1 MAAQFLLQK
10 TPDMVCFHNDC
21 ESHSDL
27 SVEFAHSMLRAIEK
41 KYGAL
46 ICAARK
52 EWEHR
57 FAGRDPAD
65 ACVSVRISAE
75 AWPHDRARMFPLEVD
90 HERAA
95 GEGLGSIFELYR

>member
-1 MAAQFLLQK
+1 MAAHFLLQK

-21 ESHSDL
+21 KSDPDL
-27 SVEFAHSMLRAIEK
+27 SVEFAQSMLRATEK

-65 ACVSVRISAE
+65 ACVSVHTSAE
-75 AWPHDRARMFPLEVD
+75 AWPHDRVRMFPLEVD
-90 HERAA
+90 HERAT
-95 GEGLGSIFELYR
+95 GEESGSIFELYR